1 MTHDKGGWQQWV
13 INGPSATRRLPPMRV
28 NPSICVGYRLIAA
41 AASISALNRHR
52 LIGSALPLVPHHLS
66 AGADTIK
73 GIRSILYSIRLEMQ
87 GILCFCKQIMLIEKR
102 RMYPSLLHCSVN
114 QCLIFS
120 ARTKIKEIIMPFL
133 LNRPTTIDFFTK

>member
-28 NPSICVGYRLIAA
+28 NLSICVGYRLIAA

-66 AGADTIK
+66 VGADPIKFK
-73 GIRSILYSIRLEMQ
+73 GIRSILYSLRPQMQ
-87 GILCFCKQIMLIEKR
+87 GVLCFCKQITLIE
-102 RMYPSLLHCSVN
+102 
-114 QCLIFS
+114 
-120 ARTKIKEIIMPFL
+120 
-133 LNRPTTIDFFTK
+133 